1 VPKRELRFVL
11 ELSRLTGIVCCN
23 WRRSTHPEIRFWKE
37 VSVSIPV
44 WVLLGFAAWT
54 MVILFTTVGT
64 YRWSRIF
71 TGRAEISEWQA
82 DEQQGS
88 DWYRRAIRAHL
99 TCVENLP
106 VYSYRRGSACL
117 TRQQSPARWIG
128 YHDTGCT
135 DLPKLDSFAART
147 DQ

>member
-1 VPKRELRFVL
+1 M
-11 ELSRLTGIVCCN
+11 
-23 WRRSTHPEIRFWKE
+23 
-37 VSVSIPV
+37 SIPV

-82 DEQQGS
+82 AEQQGS

-106 VYSYRRGSACL
+106 VYTQLSSWLCLPHTSTITCSMDWLSRYWLHGSAK
-117 TRQQSPARWIG
+117 ARFI
-128 YHDTGCT
+128 CC
-135 DLPKLDSFAART
+135 
-147 DQ
+147 